1 MLREKTNFFILIFLY
16 SRNFSEKEVI
26 VSLTS
31 ISGRENGVGDKSDD
45 KKEFLE
51 ERKSDAKW
59 LEIFWLLGWYEIK
72 SKGEE
77 PCFLCDV
84 KLVF

>member
-31 ISGRENGVGDKSDD
+31 ISGRENGVGNKSND
-45 KKEFLE
+45 KKELLKE
-51 ERKSDAKW
+51 EKGDA
-59 LEIFWLLGWYEIK
+59 E
-72 SKGEE
+72 
-77 PCFLCDV
+77 
-84 KLVF
+84 

>member
-1 MLREKTNFFILIFLY
+1 MLREKTNFFMSFFY

-31 ISGRENGVGDKSDD
+31 ISGRENGVGNKSND
-45 KKEFLE
+45 KKELLKE
-51 ERKSDAKW
+51 EKGDAEW
-59 LEIFWLLGWYEIK
+59 LETFWLLGWYEIK